1 MSQINTNLAQLL
13 GSNVQEFSGAMELNA
28 LAQGRVKSTFDI
40 QVKLSLKMHITYQ
53 WWKSAEGKQ
62 AMEYAGIV
70 MTTEEF
76 RDIWGYKKAF
86 FSEMIN
92 LGKLRENESNKIS
105 DYKSDTDN
113 RSVRG
118 CLKFAKD
125 GGAEA
130 EAEAEAEG
138 EAEAEAVTE
147 EKTNY
152 IVSFAI
158 KGEHFEDGK
167 GVSVRIAESGSVE
180 GDLEKLPKGLQK
192 ELAKLSSQIALKQP
206 NAIVE
211 TKGKG
216 WSRSESK

>member
-1 MSQINTNLAQLL
+1 MSQINTNFAQLL
-13 GSNVQEFSGAMELNA
+13 GDNVQEFNGAMELNA
-28 LAQGRVKSTFDI
+28 LAQGRVKDTFDI

-92 LGKLRENESNKIS
+92 LGKLRETESNKIS
-105 DYKSDTDN
+105 DYKSDTEN

-130 EAEAEAEG
+130 DESEEAEG
-138 EAEAEAVTE
+138 SESSTTLMTFSAKAEALDS
-147 EKTNY
+147 EKGA
-152 IVSFAI
+152 SMRWLS
-158 KGEHFEDGK
+158 DGK
-167 GVSVRIAESGSVE
+167 VE
-180 GDLEKLPKGLQK
+180 GVTAQSIEALEMLLSQAK
-192 ELAKLSSQIALKQP
+192 EQL
-206 NAIVE
+206 N
-211 TKGKG
+211 G
-216 WSRSESK
+216 

>member
-1 MSQINTNLAQLL
+1 MSQINTNFAQLL
-13 GSNVQEFSGAMELNA
+13 GDNVQEFNGAMELNA
-28 LAQGRVKSTFDI
+28 LAQGRVKDTFDI

-53 WWKSAEGKQ
+53 WWKSSEGKQ

-92 LGKLRENESNKIS
+92 LGKLRETESNKIS

-130 EAEAEAEG
+130 DESEEAEG
-138 EAEAEAVTE
+138 SESSTTLMTFSAKAEALE
-147 EKTNY
+147 
-152 IVSFAI
+152 SD
-158 KGEHFEDGK
+158 KGASLRLLSDGK
-167 GVSVRIAESGSVE
+167 IEGVTAKSIEA
-180 GDLEKLPKGLQK
+180 LEML
-192 ELAKLSSQIALKQP
+192 LAKAKAQL
-206 NAIVE
+206 NA
-211 TKGKG
+211 
-216 WSRSESK
+216 

>member
-1 MSQINTNLAQLL
+1 MSQINTNFAQLL
-13 GSNVQEFSGAMELNA
+13 GDNVAQFEGAMELNA
-28 LAQGRVKSTFDI
+28 LAQGSVKSTFDI
-40 QVKLSLKMHITYQ
+40 QVKLSLKMHLTYQ

-105 DYKSDTDN
+105 EYKSDTEN

-125 GGAEA
+125 GGAES
-130 EAEAEAEG
+130 EEAEG
-138 EAEAEAVTE
+138 SESSTTLMTFSAKAEALDA
-147 EKTNY
+147 EKGA
-152 IVSFAI
+152 SLRLLS
-158 KGEHFEDGK
+158 DGK
-167 GVSVRIAESGSVE
+167 IEGVTAQSIEA
-180 GDLEKLPKGLQK
+180 LEML
-192 ELAKLSSQIALKQP
+192 LAKAKEQL
-206 NAIVE
+206 NA
-211 TKGKG
+211 
-216 WSRSESK
+216 

>member
-13 GSNVQEFSGAMELNA
+13 GDNVQEFNGAMELNA

-105 DYKSDTDN
+105 DYKSDTEN

-130 EAEAEAEG
+130 DESDESEGSESSSTLMTFSAKAEALG
-138 EAEAEAVTE
+138 TE
-147 EKTNY
+147 
-152 IVSFAI
+152 
-158 KGEHFEDGK
+158 KGASMRWLSDGK
-167 GVSVRIAESGSVE
+167 VEGVNAQSVE
-180 GDLEKLPKGLQK
+180 ALESLL
-192 ELAKLSSQIALKQP
+192 EMAKAQL
-206 NAIVE
+206 NA
-211 TKGKG
+211 
-216 WSRSESK
+216 